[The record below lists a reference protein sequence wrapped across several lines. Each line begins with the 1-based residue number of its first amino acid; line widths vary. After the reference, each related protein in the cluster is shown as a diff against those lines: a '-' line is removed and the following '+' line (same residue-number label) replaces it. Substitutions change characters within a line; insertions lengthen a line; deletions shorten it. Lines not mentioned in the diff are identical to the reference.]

1 MFHRLRVD
9 RSLLFC
15 YIVVMEFAIGIGIGV
30 VIAALLG
37 KKKRGKT
44 TPYDPS
50 KTNTPQETP
59 EERKRRE
66 TDELITTVLPT
77 INNGK

>member
-1 MFHRLRVD
+1 MFGSTARKQE
-9 RSLLFC
+9 SSFC
-15 YIVVMEFAIGIGIGV
+15 YTVIMEIAIGIGIGV
-30 VIAALLG
+30 IIAALLG
-37 KKKRGKT
+37 RKKHGKT

>member
-1 MFHRLRVD
+1 MFHHLRGD

-15 YIVVMEFAIGIGIGV
+15 YIVVMEVAIGIGIGV

-50 KTNTPQETP
+50 KANTPQETP

>member
-1 MFHRLRVD
+1 
-9 RSLLFC
+9 
-15 YIVVMEFAIGIGIGV
+15 MEVAIGIGIGV
-30 VIAALLG
+30 VIVALFG

-44 TPYDPS
+44 MPYDPS
-50 KTNTPQETP
+50 KANTPQETL

-66 TDELITTVLPT
+66 TDETITVVLPT

>member
-1 MFHRLRVD
+1 
-9 RSLLFC
+9 
-15 YIVVMEFAIGIGIGV
+15 MEFAIGIGIGV
-30 VIAALLG
+30 IVAALIG
-37 KKKRGKT
+37 IGKT

-66 TDELITTVLPT
+66 TDELITTVLTT

>member
-1 MFHRLRVD
+1 MFHRLRGD

-15 YIVVMEFAIGIGIGV
+15 YIVVMEIAIGIGIGV
-30 VIAALLG
+30 VIAALFG

-44 TPYDPS
+44 MPYDPS

-66 TDELITTVLPT
+66 TDELITIVTST
-77 INNGK
+77 ITNDK

>member
-1 MFHRLRVD
+1 
-9 RSLLFC
+9 
-15 YIVVMEFAIGIGIGV
+15 MEFAIGIGIGV
-30 VIAALLG
+30 VIATLLG

-77 INNGK
+77 INNGE

>member
-1 MFHRLRVD
+1 MFHRLRGD

-15 YIVVMEFAIGIGIGV
+15 YIVDMEVVIGIGIGV
-30 VIAALLG
+30 IIAALLG

-50 KTNTPQETP
+50 KANTPQDTP

-66 TDELITTVLPT
+66 TDELITTVTPT
-77 INNGK
+77 ITNDK

>member
-1 MFHRLRVD
+1 
-9 RSLLFC
+9 
-15 YIVVMEFAIGIGIGV
+15 MEIAIGIGIGV

-50 KTNTPQETP
+50 KTNTPQETL
-59 EERKRRE
+59 EERKRE

-77 INNGK
+77 INNGE

>member
-1 MFHRLRVD
+1 MFHRFRGD
-9 RSLLFC
+9 GSLLFC
-15 YIVVMEFAIGIGIGV
+15 YIVVMEVVIGIGIGV

-44 TPYDPS
+44 MPCDPS

>member
-1 MFHRLRVD
+1 
-9 RSLLFC
+9 
-15 YIVVMEFAIGIGIGV
+15 MEVAIGIGIGIGA
-30 VIAALLG
+30 VIAALAG
-37 KKKRGKT
+37 KSKKRDKNSM
-44 TPYDPS
+44 PYDPS
-50 KTNTPQETP
+50 KANTPGETP

>member
-1 MFHRLRVD
+1 
-9 RSLLFC
+9 
-15 YIVVMEFAIGIGIGV
+15 MEVAIGIGIGV

-44 TPYDPS
+44 MPYNPS
-50 KTNTPQETP
+50 KANTPQETP

-66 TDELITTVLPT
+66 TDELITAVLPT